1 LVIVVLSLNPATME
15 MSIPVFSKEVM
26 PMQFTP
32 HDHGQGLAEYAI
44 ILMLIALV
52 VIILL
57 ATFGELV
64 GNMYSDL
71 VSQI

>member
-1 LVIVVLSLNPATME
+1 ML
-15 MSIPVFSKEVM
+15 
-26 PMQFTP
+26 FTP
-32 HDHGQGLAEYAI
+32 HDHGQGLAEYGI

-52 VIILL
+52 VIVLL

>member
-1 LVIVVLSLNPATME
+1 
-15 MSIPVFSKEVM
+15 
-26 PMQFTP
+26 MQFTP
-32 HDHGQGLAEYAI
+32 HNHGQGLAEYAI

-57 ATFGELV
+57 ATFGDLV

>member
-1 LVIVVLSLNPATME
+1 ME
-15 MSIPVFSKEVM
+15 
-26 PMQFTP
+26 FTP
-32 HDHGQGLAEYAI
+32 HNHGQGLVEYAI

-57 ATFGELV
+57 ATFGDLV